1 MWYPTPD
8 AEHEKATPP
17 QPSRSPGRP
26 VSALRDGG
34 VVVIGAGTA
43 GLSAAL
49 HLRRHGVPVVVL
61 EASGRIGGRACTSC
75 PALLGHA
82 AFDHGASWLHAAQRN
97 PLTVFAH
104 PGEDTLTNSD
114 DARTERLF
122 VAGRPADAGEQAA
135 YDAAWDRLDEAVA
148 PALAAGQED
157 RSLAEAMAPMQ
168 DDPWAATVAGWEGAI
183 IAAADADVL
192 SLRDWWQNRLDG
204 PNLTVR
210 GGLGAFVARRLATD
224 VELNTPVT
232 AIAWDGAAG
241 VRVETARGTIRA
253 AACIV
258 TVSTGVLASG
268 AIRFMPA
275 LPHPVQAAIAGLPM
289 GLLSKV
295 ALPAAEADRL
305 GLPPDTSLAR
315 QMAEGR
321 ANMAFIAWPGGADHV
336 IGFVGGRAAWAL
348 AGDPAAA
355 EALARDEL
363 RAMLGSA
370 ARLGDGAVTTGWAMD
385 PFALGAYAYAPPGQA
400 GMRGVLEAAFPAERL
415 LFAGEACRTDGLA
428 GTVGGAFA
436 SGKDAAARLMHL
448 LQPGQQEVAEHRDA
462 L

>member
-1 MWYPTPD
+1 M
-8 AEHEKATPP
+8 
-17 QPSRSPGRP
+17 
-26 VSALRDGG
+26 SALRDDG
-34 VVVIGAGTA
+34 VAVVGAGAA
-43 GLSAAL
+43 GLAAAL
-49 HLRRHGVPVVVL
+49 HLRRHGVPVVLL
-61 EASGRIGGRACTSC
+61 EASGRIGGRAYTSC
-75 PALLGHA
+75 PAVLGHA

-97 PLTVFAH
+97 PLTGFAR
-104 PGEDTLTNSD
+104 PGEDVLTNAD
-114 DARTERLF
+114 TARTERLF

-148 PALAAGQED
+148 PALAAD
-157 RSLAEAMAPMQ
+157 RGDCSLAEAMAPMR
-168 DDPWAATVAGWEGAI
+168 DDPWAATVAGWESAI
-183 IAAADADVL
+183 IAAADADAL
-192 SLRDWWQNRLDG
+192 SLRDWRRNRLDG

-210 GGLGAFVARRLATD
+210 GGLGAFVARHLATD
-224 VELNTPVT
+224 VELNTLVT
-232 AIAWDGAAG
+232 AIAWDGPAG
-241 VRVETARGTIRA
+241 VRVETPRGTVRA

-268 AIRFMPA
+268 AIRFAPA
-275 LPHPVQAAIAGLPM
+275 LPHSVQAAVAGLPM

-295 ALPAAEADRL
+295 ALPAAGPGRL
-305 GLPPDTSLAR
+305 GLPPETGLTR
-315 QMAEGR
+315 QMAAGQ
-321 ANMAFIAWPGGADHV
+321 ANMAFIAWPGDIGHV

-348 AGDPAAA
+348 AGDDGAA

-363 RAMLGSA
+363 RAMLGGGT
-370 ARLGDGAVTTGWAMD
+370 RLGEGAVVTGWATD

-436 SGKDAAARLMHL
+436 SGRDAAARLMQF
-448 LQPGQQEVAEHRDA
+448 LQPGQQEIPEHRHA